1 MKKVLF
7 ISLFLGVNV
16 FSNYFI
22 INYKGKNYRARE
34 NNNDVYTMVELNKY
48 KRTLLNK
55 YTQKY
60 TRVRRMTDEEINSFN
75 CSSVYNK
82 CK

>member
-1 MKKVLF
+1 MKKILF
-7 ISLFLGVNV
+7 ILLFLGINA
-16 FSNYFI
+16 FSNYVI
-22 INYKGKNYRARE
+22 INYKGKNYKARE
-34 NNNDVYTMVELNKY
+34 SNNDIYTMIELNKY

-60 TRVRRMTDEEINSFN
+60 TKVRRMTDEEINSFN
-75 CSSVYNK
+75 CSPIYSK

>member
-1 MKKVLF
+1 MKKYLLLF
-7 ISLFLGVNV
+7 ILSLNS
-16 FSNYFI
+16 FSNYYM
-22 INYKGKNYRARE
+22 INYNGKNYRARE
-34 NNNDVYTMVELNKY
+34 NNNDVYTMVELNSY

-60 TRVRRMTDEEINSFN
+60 TKVRRLNDEEIRNFN
-75 CSSVYNK
+75 CSPVFNK